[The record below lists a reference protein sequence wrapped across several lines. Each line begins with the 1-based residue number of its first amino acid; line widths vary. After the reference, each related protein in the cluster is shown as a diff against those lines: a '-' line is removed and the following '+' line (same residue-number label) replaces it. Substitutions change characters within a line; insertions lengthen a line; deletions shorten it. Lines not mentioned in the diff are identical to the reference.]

1 MTHTA
6 KRTGQY
12 FILASLAC
20 AVMFSSYSAQ
30 AIGLKEHSVL
40 TGDTITLGDIFYDLP
55 RDEERVLGNAPRPGK
70 DMVLSAK
77 TLLRIALALDL
88 PWRPSSATDSVV
100 LRRDAT
106 IIEYDQIKEA
116 LYTALY
122 DEEVYGDYELSIPAQ
137 YHKIILPHDQP
148 ASMVITRFTTD
159 ANNKTFEATI
169 AAPSAEN
176 PIQHFQVRGHM
187 NAVITVPVLAG
198 NLQSGRIITQQ
209 DIKYIKIKER
219 EFTRDT
225 IADAS
230 ILIGMTARRVI
241 LAGRPIK
248 TSEMIAPRL
257 IERGEIVT
265 LSLNIGTM
273 ALTTQ
278 AKALQDGAKG
288 DIIRVVNTA
297 SNKTLQAVI
306 TGTNQVSILQ
316 H

>member
-1 MTHTA
+1 MIQIA
-6 KRTGQY
+6 KRTGKY
-12 FILASLAC
+12 FILASIAC
-20 AVMFSSYSAQ
+20 AIMSSPCTSQ
-30 AIGLKEHSVL
+30 AVGLKEHSVL

-55 RDEERVLGNAPRPGK
+55 RNESHVLGSAPRPGN
-70 DMVLSAK
+70 DMVINAK
-77 TLLRIALALDL
+77 TLLRIAIALDL
-88 PWRPSSATDSVV
+88 PWRPSSASDNVV
-100 LRRDAT
+100 LRREAT

-122 DEEVYGDYELSIPAQ
+122 DDNIYGDYELSIPAQ

-148 ASMVITRFTTD
+148 ASMEITRFNTN
-159 ANNKTFEATI
+159 AMNKTFEATI

-176 PIQHFQVRGHM
+176 PIQHFKIKGHL
-187 NAVITVPVLAG
+187 NAVITVPVLSD
-198 NLQSGRIITQQ
+198 NLQSGHIITAQ
-209 DIKYIKIKER
+209 DIKHIKIKDR

-225 IADAS
+225 IADAYA
-230 ILIGMTARRVI
+230 LIGMTARRVI

-248 TSEMIAPRL
+248 ASEIIAPKL

-265 LSLNIGTM
+265 LSLNVGTM
-273 ALTTQ
+273 SLTTQ

-297 SNKTLQAVI
+297 SNKTLQAMI
-306 TGTNQVSILQ
+306 TGTNQVSIMQ

>member
-55 RDEERVLGNAPRPGK
+55 RNEERILGTAPRPGK
-70 DMVLSAK
+70 EMILNAR
-77 TLLRIALALDL
+77 TLLRIAMALDL
-88 PWRPSSATDSVV
+88 SWRPTGVSDHVV
-100 LRRDAT
+100 LRRAAT

-122 DEEVYGDYELSIPAQ
+122 DEEIYGDYELSIPAQ
-137 YHKIILPHDQP
+137 YRKIILPQDQP
-148 ASMVITRFTTD
+148 ATMVITRFT
-159 ANNKTFEATI
+159 ANTSNKTFEATI

-176 PIQHFQVRGHM
+176 PIQHFQIKGQM
-187 NAVITVPVLAG
+187 NAVITVPVLAD
-198 NLQSGRIITQQ
+198 NLQSGHIITQQ

-225 IADAS
+225 IADGS

-241 LAGRPIK
+241 LAGRPIR
-248 TSEMIAPRL
+248 TSDMIAPRL

-306 TGTNQVSILQ
+306 TGVNQVSILQ

>member
-1 MTHTA
+1 MAQTA
-6 KRTGQY
+6 KKTGKH
-12 FILASLAC
+12 FILVSIAC
-20 AVMFSSYSAQ
+20 AIMYAPCAAHAV
-30 AIGLKEHSVL
+30 GLKEHSVL

-55 RDEERVLGNAPRPGK
+55 RDEDRVLGSAPRPGK
-70 DMVLSAK
+70 DMVINAK
-77 TLLRIALALDL
+77 TLLRIAIALDL
-88 PWRPSSATDSVV
+88 PWRPSSASDNVT
-100 LRRDAT
+100 LRREAT

-122 DEEVYGDYELSIPAQ
+122 DDNVYGDYEISIPAQ

-148 ASMVITRFTTD
+148 ASMEITSFTTD
-159 ANNKTFEATI
+159 TNNKTFEATI

-176 PIQHFQVRGHM
+176 PIQHFKIKGHM
-187 NAVITVPVLAG
+187 NAVITVPVLAE
-198 NLQSGRIITQQ
+198 NLQSGHIITQK
-209 DIKYIKIKER
+209 DIKHIKIKER

-248 TSEMIAPRL
+248 TSEMIAPKL

-265 LSLNIGTM
+265 LTLNVGTM

-278 AKALQDGAKG
+278 AKALQNGAKG

-297 SNKTLQAVI
+297 SNKTLQAII
-306 TGTNQVSILQ
+306 TGTNQVSIMQ